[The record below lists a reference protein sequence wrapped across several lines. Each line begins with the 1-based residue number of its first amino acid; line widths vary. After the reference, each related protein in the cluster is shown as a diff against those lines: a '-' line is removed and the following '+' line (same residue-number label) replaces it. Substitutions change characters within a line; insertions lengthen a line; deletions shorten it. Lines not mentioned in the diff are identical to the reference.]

1 MEKPEI
7 ILEKLKKEEN
17 CITRLYAALSDHQ
30 KAIESLKKEYLA
42 SQDAEHE
49 NDIDT
54 WLKSTFGIPS
64 QKEALK
70 NSIFI
75 VFDQNANFVKTV
87 SIGYGQ
93 EFEYTSPAEEE
104 DTLEHWLR
112 KNKLYA
118 HRASSFCNRN
128 EEWYKWSLKKQLEN
142 LGWKF
147 SGGKL
152 SETEW

>member
-1 MEKPEI
+1 MKKPEI

-17 CITRLYAALSDHQ
+17 CVTRLYAALSDHQ

-49 NDIDT
+49 NDIDA

-93 EFEYTSPAEEE
+93 KFEYTSPADEE

-118 HRASSFCNRN
+118 HRASSFCKCN
-128 EEWYKWSLKKQLEN
+128 
-142 LGWKF
+142 
-147 SGGKL
+147 
-152 SETEW
+152 

>member
-1 MEKPEI
+1 MKESER

-17 CITRLYAALSDHQ
+17 CITMLYAALSDHQ
-30 KAIESLKKEYLA
+30 KAIKSLEKEYLA

-49 NDIDT
+49 NDIDA
-54 WLKSTFGIPS
+54 WLKSTFGIPN
-64 QKEALK
+64 QMEARK

-87 SIGYGQ
+87 TVGYGQ
-93 EFEYTSPAEEE
+93 EFEYTSPADEE
-104 DTLEHWLR
+104 DTLEQWLR
-112 KNKLYA
+112 ENQLYA

-128 EEWYKWSLKKQLEN
+128 ENWYKWSLKRQLEN

-147 SGGKL
+147 FRYPL
-152 SETEW
+152 MQNV

>member
-30 KAIESLKKEYLA
+30 KAIESLK
-42 SQDAEHE
+42 
-49 NDIDT
+49 
-54 WLKSTFGIPS
+54 
-64 QKEALK
+64 

-87 SIGYGQ
+87 SVGYGQ
-93 EFEYTSPAEEE
+93 KFEYTSPADEE